1 MRNFTSGLYFRDE
14 KYEDLIPCPVKN
26 KHVGHAWGHEFVKK
40 KISSRKSNVL
50 SQEKVLGVKRE
61 GMVNI

>member
-14 KYEDLIPCPVKN
+14 KDEDLIPCPVKN

-50 SQEKVLGVKRE
+50 
-61 GMVNI
+61 